1 MVQKNFSIKNNFKKH
16 YYNPAVCLLFRFMHD
31 MDKPLGVEQD
41 QLDDIVSTKS
51 IASTCPECEQNINS
65 TRYRW
70 GNMTRVINSDILK
83 TKIMMMIQF
92 LYKQKTCVIFQNG
105 NKYTTRLIITEL
117 KKSDRDQTGTVYVHN
132 QRGGANYTY
141 TLSNLEGELFFFYQK
156 IKEMLIL
163 AFETKS
169 GTTAVLNGTFF
180 TFSQITAISKMYW

>member
-1 MVQKNFSIKNNFKKH
+1 
-16 YYNPAVCLLFRFMHD
+16 MHD

-92 LYKQKTCVIFQNG
+92 CVIFQNG

-141 TLSNLEGELFFFYQK
+141 TLSNLEGELNFFY
-156 IKEMLIL
+156 
-163 AFETKS
+163 
-169 GTTAVLNGTFF
+169 
-180 TFSQITAISKMYW
+180 

>member
-1 MVQKNFSIKNNFKKH
+1 MVQKKFSTKNNFEKH
-16 YYNPAVCLLFRFMHD
+16 HYNPAVCLLFRFMHD

-141 TLSNLEGELFFFYQK
+141 TLSNLEGELIFFYQK

-163 AFETKS
+163 AFEII
-169 GTTAVLNGTFF
+169 
-180 TFSQITAISKMYW
+180 FSRIHIFHGIIFRALCNNF

>member
-1 MVQKNFSIKNNFKKH
+1 MQILDLTKSNGTRKFLSTSKNNYKKH

-51 IASTCPECEQNINS
+51 IASPCPECEQNINS

-141 TLSNLEGELFFFYQK
+141 TLSNLEGELIFF
-156 IKEMLIL
+156 IKKL
-163 AFETKS
+163 K
-169 GTTAVLNGTFF
+169 
-180 TFSQITAISKMYW
+180 KC